1 MAKRHTRSSFRTIN
15 DVLNKEAE
23 FTNLRESLKNYNIV
37 DEFEKIFPE
46 LKPIAQAIKVEK
58 QILFLRVENSV
69 WKSEL
74 NLRKNLIAE
83 KINKHFNG
91 LVIKTI
97 KFL

>member
-1 MAKRHTRSSFRTIN
+1 MAKQRTRNSFRTID

-23 FTNLRESLKNYNIV
+23 FTNLREALKNYNIV

-46 LKPIAQAIKVEK
+46 LKPIAQAVKVEK

-83 KINKHFNG
+83 KINKHYCG
-91 LVIKTI
+91 QAIKTI

>member
-1 MAKRHTRSSFRTIN
+1 MAKRHTRSSFRTID